1 MVKQLIGDRRNATRA
16 KRILSIQFRLTKSR
30 YKDGD
35 TLWHLSTTQ
44 DMSIMGL
51 SFLSE
56 VHYYIDDILELH
68 VVMSGILDIYKGYGK
83 VIHVQKKETGVFY
96 LIGVKFFENKA
107 LRRKAKTSNLMKG
120 NRIKKTLKDR

>member
-30 YKDGD
+30 YKGGD
-35 TLWHLSTTQ
+35 THWHLSTTQ

-56 VHYYIDDILELH
+56 VHYHIDDILELH
-68 VVMSGILDIYKGYGK
+68 VVMSGILDVYKGCGK